1 MGGVARG
8 IWECEVWLRV
18 QLRWL
23 GVGGVAEGA
32 AEAAGSG
39 RCG

>member
-1 MGGVARG
+1 M
-8 IWECEVWLRV
+8 WPRV
-18 QLRWL
+18 QLRRL

-39 RCG
+39 RCGRGCS